1 MHDHGNE
8 DTRATDAA
16 RRGVADYDPV
26 LLARCE
32 DALTR
37 LTRRERQIFIAIWTN
52 APDPVAMSSIRHR
65 LRSESDCEIARAL
78 ASFALNLRNPRRR
91 CWRRWLA
98 AAVGYLR
105 S

>member
-1 MHDHGNE
+1 MAG
-8 DTRATDAA
+8 
-16 RRGVADYDPV
+16 YDPV

-37 LTRRERQIFIAIWTN
+37 LTRRERQVFMAIWTN
-52 APDPVAMSSIRHR
+52 ARDPVAMSCIRHR
-65 LRSESDCEIARAL
+65 LRSDTDGELAGAL
-78 ASFALNLRNPRRR
+78 ASFALNLRYPRRR

>member
-8 DTRATDAA
+8 GARAGHTS
-16 RRGVADYDPV
+16 RRALAGYDPV

-52 APDPVAMSSIRHR
+52 ARDPVAMSSIRHR
-65 LRSESDCEIARAL
+65 LRSGSDREFARSL

-98 AAVGYLR
+98 AAAGYLR